1 MADNRFFEV
10 KGPFT
15 LEELAQAAGASLYD
29 DSTAAMSIK
38 DVAPLDTAGQGTI
51 SFLDNV
57 KYKDQ
62 LSSTKASAVILS
74 QDNADKAPEGA
85 AVLISDNVYKSYA
98 LIAQRFYPLES
109 GDQSISEDAII
120 SDGAT
125 IGTNCTIEPGAVIMD
140 GAVIGEGSFI
150 EACAVIGR
158 NVELGSHCRV
168 GANAT
173 VSHSIIGDH
182 VRIYP
187 GCCIG
192 QDGFGFAIDP
202 AGFVKVPQLG
212 RVVIGN
218 GVEIGANTTI
228 DRGAGPDTVIGDG
241 CWIDNL
247 VQIAHN
253 VKIGRGC
260 IIVSQCGISG
270 STVLEDFV
278 VMAGQSGAAG
288 HLRIG
293 SGAKIGAQ
301 SGVMRDIPAGESYL
315 GAPAM
320 PIKQFMKQ
328 TALLKRMLK
337 KDK

>member
-10 KGPFT
+10 QGPFT
-15 LEELAQAAGASLYD
+15 LEELAKAAGAKLQDENTASL
-29 DSTAAMSIK
+29 SIK
-38 DVAPLDTAGQGTI
+38 DVAPLDTADQGTI

-62 LSSTKASAVILS
+62 LIDTKASAVILS

-85 AVLISDNVYKSYA
+85 AVIISDNVYRSYA
-98 LIAQRFYPLES
+98 LIAQQFYPIEN
-109 GDQSISEDAII
+109 GDHSISDDAMIAASAKI
-120 SDGAT
+120 GA
-125 IGTNCTIEPGAVIMD
+125 NCTIEAGAVILD
-140 GAVIGEGSFI
+140 GASIGDGSYI

-158 NVELGSHCRV
+158 NVELGSYCRI

-173 VSHSIIGDH
+173 VTHAIIGDH
-182 VRIYP
+182 VRVYP
-187 GCCIG
+187 GCRIG

-241 CWIDNL
+241 TWIDNL

-253 VKIGRGC
+253 VKIGRCC
-260 IIVSQCGISG
+260 ILVSQCGISG

-278 VMAGQSGAAG
+278 VMAGQAGAAG

-293 SGAKIGAQ
+293 TGAKIGAQ
-301 SGVMRDIPAGESYL
+301 SGVMRNIPAGESYL